1 MSAPLVILA
10 AGGTGGHM
18 FPAEALAAALQERG
32 VRLALLTDARGGA
45 FGGTLG
51 SIEHYQIRSAGI
63 AGQGLAARLVSI
75 RELAFGVIQ
84 ARALLRRLSPRLAVG
99 FGGYASVPAMLAAS
113 FAPCR
118 TLIHE
123 QNAVLGRANRLLA
136 SRVDRIA
143 TSFAEVRQIASKAA
157 AKVVRT
163 GMPLRP
169 AFIVAR
175 AVPYPRHERA
185 TEFRVLILGGSQGA
199 RVFSDVV
206 PAAVGMMSRS
216 TRRVLRICQQ
226 CRPEDVE
233 RVRAAYA
240 AIGVEADLAAF
251 FADVPD
257 RLAAAHLVVARSG
270 ASTVAELTGVG
281 RPSILVPY
289 PFATDDHQSMN
300 AAELDRQGG
309 AWMIPQR
316 DLEPERLAA
325 QLESLWRSPEMLAA
339 AAAQARAAGEPD
351 ATAKLAELVCAMLDA
366 NHAGGAGERAR
377 KAA

>member
-32 VRLALLTDARGGA
+32 VRLALLTDVRGGA

-51 SIEHYQIRSAGI
+51 SLERYQIRSAGI
-63 AGQGLAARLVSI
+63 AGRGLAARLVSM
-75 RELAFGVIQ
+75 RELALGVIQ
-84 ARALLRRLSPRLAVG
+84 ARALLHRLSPRLAVG
-99 FGGYASVPAMLAAS
+99 FGGYPSVPAMLAAS
-113 FAPCR
+113 LAPCR

-136 SRVDRIA
+136 SRVDCIA
-143 TSFAEVRQIASKAA
+143 TSFAEVRQIAPKAA

-169 AFIVAR
+169 AFIAAR
-175 AVPYPRHERA
+175 TLAYPRHERSG
-185 TEFRVLILGGSQGA
+185 EFNVLVLGGSQGA

-206 PAAVGMMSRS
+206 PAAVGMMSR
-216 TRRVLRICQQ
+216 TARRALRICQQ

-240 AIGVEADLAAF
+240 AIGVHADLAAF

-257 RLAAAHLVVARSG
+257 RLAAAHLVIGRSG

-289 PFATDDHQSMN
+289 PFATDDHQSVN

-309 AWMIPQR
+309 AWMIPQG

-339 AAAQARAAGEPD
+339 AAAQARAAGQPD

-366 NHAGGAGERAR
+366 NHAPGAGENAR